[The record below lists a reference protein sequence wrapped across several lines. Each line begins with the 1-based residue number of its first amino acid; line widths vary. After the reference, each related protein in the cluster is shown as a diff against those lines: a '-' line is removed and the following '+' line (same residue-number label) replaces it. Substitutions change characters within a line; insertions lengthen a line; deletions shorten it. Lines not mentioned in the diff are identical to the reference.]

1 MNRTTRVA
9 TLAAGLA
16 CMLLQSGCAI
26 GCGAT
31 SDRLAAL
38 RRGMSYDEASAIM
51 GCPGM
56 LLTNHNPSSGEFA
69 IVEWSGPDS
78 RVFTWTQL
86 DFIDGRLLSYSTG
99 RRGAL

>member
-1 MNRTTRVA
+1 
-9 TLAAGLA
+9 
-16 CMLLQSGCAI
+16 MLLQSGCAV

-31 SDRLAAL
+31 SNKLASL
-38 RRGMSYDEASAIM
+38 RRGMSYDEASAVM

-56 LLTNHNPSSGEFA
+56 LLTDRDPASGEFA

-78 RVFTWTQL
+78 RVFSWTQIDFL
-86 DFIDGRLLSYSTG
+86 DGKLLSYSTG